1 MNINFTKNEIQELL
15 TALYASEN
23 LNTRLWLQLNKNDAT
38 YIDQLNLLK
47 PTNFLRVGNKP
58 INTVF
63 EKLMN
68 AKYSSLEVV

>member
-1 MNINFTKNEIQELL
+1 MNINLTKNEIQELL

-23 LNTRLWLQLNKNDAT
+23 LNTRLWMQLNKNDAT

-63 EKLMN
+63 EKLMD
-68 AKYSSLEVV
+68 AKYS